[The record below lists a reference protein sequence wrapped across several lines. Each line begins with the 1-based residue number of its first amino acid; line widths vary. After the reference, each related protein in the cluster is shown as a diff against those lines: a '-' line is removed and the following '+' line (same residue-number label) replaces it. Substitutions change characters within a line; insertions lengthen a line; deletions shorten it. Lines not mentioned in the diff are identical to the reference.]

1 MKNVNDVMTALK
13 KVGSAQTRK
22 IYSRHGAP
30 EDMFGCKV
38 ADMKKISKQIK
49 GQQDLALE
57 LYSTGNADAM
67 YLAGIVADGSI
78 MKKADLN
85 RWAREA
91 NWYMVSEY
99 SVAGVAAQHPDAVA
113 LANKWINAK
122 KEHVAAAGWNTYTN
136 IVSTRDDDELDLKE
150 IKSHLKMIE
159 GSINAAKNRVRYT
172 MNGFVIA
179 VGGHVAPLLKNAK
192 ATAKKIGKV
201 NVEMGETACKVP
213 LATDYIKK
221 IESMGRVGSKKK
233 STKC

>member
-1 MKNVNDVMTALK
+1 MMNVNEVMSALK
-13 KVGSAQTRK
+13 KVGSEQSRK
-22 IYSRHGAP
+22 IYARHGAP
-30 EDMFGCKV
+30 ENMFGCKV
-38 ADMKKISKQIK
+38 ADMKTIAKKIK

-67 YLAGIVADGSI
+67 YLAGIVADGTR

-85 RWAREA
+85 QWAREA

-99 SVAGVAAQHPDAVA
+99 AVAGVAAEHPDAVA
-113 LANKWINAK
+113 IANKWIAAK
-122 KEHVAAAGWNTYTN
+122 KEHVAAAGWSTYAG
-136 IVSTRDDDELDLKE
+136 IVMTKDDSELNLKE

-159 GSINAAKNRVRYT
+159 ASIDKAKNRVRYT

-179 VGGHVAPLLKNAK
+179 VGGYVEPLIDVAK

-201 NVEMGETACKVP
+201 EVEMGETSCKVP
-213 LATDYIKK
+213 LATDYIEK
-221 IESMGRVGSKKK
+221 IESMGRVGKKKK

>member
-1 MKNVNDVMTALK
+1 MNLNEVMSALE
-13 KVGSAQTRK
+13 KVGSAQSRK

-30 EDMFGCKV
+30 ENMFGCKV
-38 ADMKKISKQIK
+38 ADMKTIAKKIK
-49 GQQDLALE
+49 GQQDLAIE

-67 YLAGIVADGSI
+67 YLAGIGADGNQ
-78 MKKADLN
+78 MKKTELN

-99 SVAGVAAQHPDAVA
+99 SVAGVAAEHPDAIPI
-113 LANKWINAK
+113 ANKWIAAK
-122 KEHVAAAGWNTYTN
+122 KEHVAAAGWNTYIN
-136 IVSTRDDDELDLKE
+136 VISTRDDSELNFKE

-159 GSINAAKNRVRYT
+159 GSISNARNLVPYT

-179 VGGHVAPLLKNAK
+179 VGAYVEPLLGQAK

-201 NVEMGETACKVP
+201 DVEMGETSCKVP
-213 LATDYIKK
+213 LATDYIAK
-221 IESMGRVGSKKK
+221 IEAMGKVGKKKK